1 MSLGQDKYH
10 CCMHIITRKRL
21 NDFARDH
28 PDTRSALEHW
38 YSNMKRGLDHRVGHF
53 RPLRIMAQV
62 LERLVF
68 RIVMCFRIARKQKG
82 VADAMI
88 EA

>member
-1 MSLGQDKYH
+1 MIEAG
-10 CCMHIITRKRL
+10 
-21 NDFARDH
+21 H
-28 PDTRSALEHW
+28 PQF
-38 YSNMKRGLDHRVGHF
+38 GLDHRVGHF

-88 EA
+88 EAHNLIQHAAR